1 MRKAI
6 GIDLGTTNSVAAFK
20 AIKVEVLR
28 NMENEELTRSCV
40 GYRNEELLVGR
51 PAYQLLARDP
61 QNTVLSIKRLMG
73 ASYHNESVQKMI
85 KDSRDIRSKFKYTI
99 TQLES
104 GTENAVA
111 VVLGGVQHTPEQ
123 ISAEILKKLKKD
135 AEQRLEDEVTH
146 AVITVP
152 AYFTEKQKNATK
164 IAATYAGLKVL
175 KLLSEPTAAAIAYGV
190 DELGTGEAKIVLV
203 YDFGGGTFDLSL
215 LSIVDGQFWEIGTG
229 GDRWLRGDDIDK
241 ALTDYIYEKAAEA
254 QGVDVSQL
262 TAMITN
268 LSPKQGA
275 RFSSMFAERTEELK
289 ILLSTSVAGE
299 FWLEDI
305 LEDEE
310 GNPFDLN
317 VSITRAEFEKLAHPF
332 IQRSVNLIEA
342 LLDAT
347 HYDIGMVDDILL
359 VGGTS
364 CIPLVRELLAA
375 HYGES
380 KIRVG
385 KRPMLAVAE
394 GAAILAHRLSGGS
407 EPGTPGAEDPDFVM
421 YSTSQDYFIRVIKDG
436 KETRDKFI
444 EKQMPIPVSV
454 SRTYQTTTNNQR
466 FLYINIENG
475 VEEGKYEHSA
485 IGIYPVEGDVPIG
498 TSFVFE
504 FHVGLENKD
513 ELLQITVYP
522 QGQKGKAK
530 AIFIGRGKADEKALM
545 ALNEMVTSGA
555 ESMYSHPNRGRLLD
569 LVSSKLREIEKIGAE
584 NIGEDKWHEIYY
596 TATERYE
603 ALRAQDEVERLSLEN
618 ETPQNNIIGVARYI
632 VNVFPDL
639 ISPVDKNIIQTLIT
653 KLTAGLG
660 DEEKDLAQLKEIV
673 FEQYSHLFFIV
684 YLKIKTDNIANRYST
699 GIGDAT
705 KTQQD
710 IERLEEL
717 ASQIRSSIQKGQASR
732 VSQLIKQAEA
742 ILSQYEK

>member
-20 AIKVEVLR
+20 TIDVEVLR

-40 GYRNEELLVGR
+40 GFRNGELLVGR
-51 PAYQLLARDP
+51 PAAQLLARDP

-73 ASYHNESVQKMI
+73 ASYHNDSVQKMI
-85 KDSRDIRSKFKYTI
+85 KDSHDIRGKFKYTI

-104 GTENAVA
+104 GTNNAVA
-111 VVLGGVQHTPEQ
+111 VVLGGIQHTPEQ

-164 IAATYAGLKVL
+164 TAATYAGLKVL

-190 DELGTGEAKIVLV
+190 DELGAGAAKIVLV

-215 LSIVDGQFWEIGTG
+215 LSIVDGQYWEIGTG
-229 GDRWLRGDDIDK
+229 GDRWLGGDDIDQ
-241 ALTDYIYEKAAEA
+241 ALSNYIYKKAAAAHGIEVG
-254 QGVDVSQL
+254 QIE
-262 TAMITN
+262 AMIAN

-289 ILLSTSVAGE
+289 ILLSSSVAGE

-305 LEDEE
+305 LEDEA

-317 VSITRAEFEKLAHPF
+317 VSITRAEFEELAHPF
-332 IQRSVNLIEA
+332 IQRSVNLIED
-342 LLDAT
+342 LLNAT

-364 CIPLVRELLAA
+364 CIPLVREMLAA
-375 HYGES
+375 SYGES

-385 KRPMLAVAE
+385 KKPMLAVAE
-394 GAAILAHRLSGGS
+394 GAAVLAHRLSGS
-407 EPGTPGAEDPDFVM
+407 FEPGPEGAEDPDFVM
-421 YSTSQDYFIRVIKDG
+421 YSISQDYFIRIIKDG
-436 KETRDKFI
+436 KDTRDKFI
-444 EKQMPIPVSV
+444 EKQTPIPVSV

-466 FLYINIENG
+466 FLYIDIENG
-475 VEEGKYEHSA
+475 VEGGKYEHSA

-504 FHVGLENKD
+504 FQVGLENKD

-522 QGQKGKAK
+522 QGQKNKAK

-545 ALNEMVTSGA
+545 ALNEMATSGA
-555 ESMYSHPNRGRLLD
+555 ESMHSSANRGRLLE
-569 LVSSKLREIEKIGAE
+569 LVTNKLREIERIGAE
-584 NIGEDKWHEIYY
+584 NIGDDKWHEIYY

-603 ALRAQDEVERLSLEN
+603 ALRAQDEVERHSREN
-618 ETPQNNIIGVARYI
+618 EAPQKNIAGVARYI
-632 VNVFPDL
+632 MNRFPDL
-639 ISPVDKNIIQTLIT
+639 ISSVDKNIIQTLIT

-660 DEEKDLAQLKEIV
+660 DEEKDLAQLEGIV
-673 FEQYSHLFFIV
+673 FGQYSHLCFVI
-684 YLKIKTDNIANRYST
+684 YLEIQTDHIANRYST

-705 KTQQD
+705 KTQHD
-710 IERLEEL
+710 IERLKEL
-717 ASQIRSSIQKGQASR
+717 AGKIVTSLRKGQAST
-732 VSQLIKQAEA
+732 VSHLIKEA
-742 ILSQYEK
+742 KAIISQYEK